1 MKIGRFIV
9 NILKRNSY
17 KSTLKRR
24 KIYPPHG
31 VFKEKIN
38 VPYIDDGNLQHTF
51 DIYYA
56 NKENKK
62 NCLIFD
68 IHGGAY
74 IFGEHQDNYN
84 FAYVFVEQ
92 GYDVVTVD
100 YEPNDGTM
108 DTKQLVDDIA
118 QNIKHVLEHK
128 KELEIDYDCV
138 VITGDSAGGHFA
150 LLFAELLL
158 DPKYAKELGY
168 EFPKTNVIACLPNCP
183 VYNFTHIGDGS
194 LSSSGMKRMFG
205 PNYKDTKAFELLDP
219 KAHLKSLTCPVFVS
233 TCKQDFLRA
242 QSYEL
247 EKDIKEQGNLFELLD
262 INTDEKG
269 IGHVHNV
276 LHPEN
281 PYGKQVNDAMMNFIE
296 KARKR

>member
-31 VFKEKIN
+31 VFKERIN
-38 VPYIDDGNLQHTF
+38 VPYIDDGNLQHSF

-74 IFGEHQDNYN
+74 IFGEHQDNYS

-100 YEPNDGTM
+100 YEPNDGTL
-108 DTKQLVDDIA
+108 DTKDLVDDVVKCI
-118 QNIKHVLEHK
+118 NYVLNHK
-128 KELEIDYDCV
+128 EELDIDYDCV
-138 VITGDSAGGHFA
+138 ALTGDSAGGHFA
-150 LLFAELLL
+150 LLLSELLL
-158 DPKYAKELGY
+158 DKDYAKYLGY
-168 EFPKTNVIACLPNCP
+168 QFPKTNLVACLVNCP
-183 VYNFTHIGDGS
+183 VYNFAHIGDGS
-194 LSSSGMKRMFG
+194 LSRSGMKRMFG
-205 PNYKDTKAFELLDP
+205 PNYKDLKSLEDLCP
-219 KAHLKSLTCPVFVS
+219 KVHLESLTCPVFTS
-233 TCKQDFLRA
+233 TCKQEFLRA
-242 QSYEL
+242 QSFML
-247 EKDIKEQGNLFELLD
+247 QDDMKKKGNVFELVD
-262 INTDEKG
+262 INSDEKG

-276 LHPEN
+276 LHPEH
-281 PYGKQVNDAMMNFIE
+281 PLGKKVNDAMMNFLE
-296 KARKR
+296 KVRK